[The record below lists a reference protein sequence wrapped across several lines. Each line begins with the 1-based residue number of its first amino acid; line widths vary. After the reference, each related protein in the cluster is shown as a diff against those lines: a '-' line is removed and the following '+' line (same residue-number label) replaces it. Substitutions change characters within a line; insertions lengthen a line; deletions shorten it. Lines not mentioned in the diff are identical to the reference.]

1 MRQEELAKL
10 EKEDLVMLLTQ
21 THDKMKKKN
30 TQLRKTQEKLSLAKS
45 RIRKMKD
52 IISYQRK
59 RILDGVSTQET
70 A

>member
-52 IISYQRK
+52 IIGYQRK

>member
-1 MRQEELAKL
+1 MRREELAKL
-10 EKEDLVMLLTQ
+10 EKEDLVMLLTL
-21 THDKMKKKN
+21 THDKMQKKN

-59 RILDGVSTQET
+59 RILDGVLAQET

>member
-1 MRQEELAKL
+1 MRREELAKL
-10 EKEDLVMLLTQ
+10 EKEHLVMLLTL
-21 THDKMKKKN
+21 THDKMQKKN
-30 TQLRKTQEKLSLAKS
+30 TQLRKTQEQLSLAKS

-59 RILDGVSTQET
+59 RILDGVSTQEP